1 MRSYISIIFLSIG
14 LSSAVLASG
23 PKGAKDKRDTVQ
35 AVVMYGEE
43 VLFDAVAGLKDQ
55 QVRDLRDSV
64 LKFHGKSKF
73 SDYLDLYISLTSYT
87 EDQLVAYIDSLFE
100 TEEVPY
106 ALINQINI
114 FIANR
119 PEEIPNVLPKDLFV
133 GATDVPIPAK
143 DFYPLWDNTNPNPYP
158 WDLGIEDTALSI
170 LLTDHE
176 SMGEFHLPVVNTLT
190 SKFGWRDGRMH
201 NGIDIDLEVWDPVV
215 SAFPGVVRMARS
227 HGGYGRVVVVRHY
240 NGLETI
246 YAHLHRYK
254 VKEGDRVEA
263 GQVLGLGGSSGHST
277 GSHLHFEV
285 RFKGKPINPL
295 SFISFDDQALVN
307 DTLVLKRTK
316 HGYISYPKGILIHTV
331 KKGDNL
337 YEIARLYGTTTYK
350 LAELN
355 GIRRNGYLYV
365 GQRLRVI

>member
-1 MRSYISIIFLSIG
+1 MRSLTSLLFLMLSIV
-14 LSSAVLASG
+14 SVACASG
-23 PKGAKDKRDTVQ
+23 PSGRENKRDTVQ

-43 VLFDAVAGLKDQ
+43 VLFDAVAGLTDN
-55 QVRDLRDSV
+55 QVKDLRDSV

-73 SDYLDLYISLTSYT
+73 SDYLELYISLTSYS
-87 EDQLVAYIDSLFE
+87 EEQLVSCIDSLFE

-114 FIANR
+114 FLANR
-119 PEEIPNVLPKDLFV
+119 PEEMPKVTPKNLYI
-133 GATDVPIPAK
+133 GSTEIPIPAK
-143 DFYPLWDNTNPNPYP
+143 EFYPQWDNTKPNPYP

-170 LLTDHE
+170 LLTDHAK
-176 SMGEFHLPVVNTLT
+176 MGEFQLPVINTLT

-215 SAFPGVVRMARS
+215 AAFPGVVRMARS
-227 HGGYGRVVVVRHY
+227 YGGYGRVVVVRHY
-240 NGLETI
+240 NGLETL

-254 VKEGDRVEA
+254 VKEGDKVEA
-263 GQVLGLGGSSGHST
+263 GQVLGLGGSSGQST

-316 HGYISYPKGILIHTV
+316 HGYISYPKGILIYTV

>member
-1 MRSYISIIFLSIG
+1 MRVVLSYLVVSL
-14 LSSAVLASG
+14 LTLPNVLASEPNG
-23 PKGAKDKRDTVQ
+23 PTGKRDTVS

-43 VLFDAVAGLKDQ
+43 VLFDAVAGLNDN
-55 QVRDLRDSV
+55 QVKDLRDSV
-64 LKFHGKSKF
+64 LKFHGHSKF
-73 SDYLDLYISLTSYT
+73 TDYLDLYISLTSYS

-106 ALINQINI
+106 ALINQINL
-114 FIANR
+114 FLANR
-119 PEEIPNVLPKDLFV
+119 PEGMPKTLPKDLFI
-133 GATDVPIPAK
+133 GSPDEEIPASGLY
-143 DFYPLWDNTNPNPYP
+143 DGWVSNDPNPYP
-158 WDLGIEDTALSI
+158 WDLGSKDTSLSI
-170 LLTDHE
+170 LLADHE
-176 SMGEFHLPVVNTLT
+176 ALGEFHLPVYNTLT

-215 SAFPGVVRMARS
+215 AAFPGVVRMARS
-227 HGGYGRVVVVRHY
+227 YGGYGRVVVIRHY
-240 NGLETI
+240 NGLETV

-254 VKEGDRVEA
+254 VKEGDRVEG
-263 GQVLGLGGSSGHST
+263 GQVVGLGGSSGKST

-295 SFISFDDQALVN
+295 SFISFEEQALVN

-316 HGYISYPKGILIHTV
+316 HGYISYPKGVLFYTV
-331 KKGDNL
+331 KRGDNL
-337 YEIARLYGTTTYK
+337 YEIARTYGTTTYK